1 MISSEWGV
9 VSGQVEGRIGGDG
22 GDAILGE
29 KQGRVGEVFDYC
41 LGLRILSRGGR
52 GGA

>member
-1 MISSEWGV
+1 MV
-9 VSGQVEGRIGGDG
+9 
-22 GDAILGE
+22 GE